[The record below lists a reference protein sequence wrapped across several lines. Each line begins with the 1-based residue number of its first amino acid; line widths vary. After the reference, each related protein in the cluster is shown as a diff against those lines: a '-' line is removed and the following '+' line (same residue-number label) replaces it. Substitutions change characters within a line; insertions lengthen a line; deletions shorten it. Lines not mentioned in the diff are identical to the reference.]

1 MLIHRFD
8 ARRRLTLASLSLMI
22 TCGLVAEAANAADGD
37 LDPTFSGDGKALF
50 DVLDGSLTDAAF
62 HVRAA
67 SDGSVVVG
75 GRARTWEVVIF
86 RVRAD
91 GTLDTTFGDNGLVID
106 PFGENIALIALE
118 ILGDGRILAVAAQP
132 AVDLTLV
139 ARLLADGELDPSYG
153 VGGIAALDDAP
164 LEPSEEVWAFAAGLD
179 DAGRLVVG
187 GRCRSVCVAGETF
200 VTRREEDG
208 DPDPTYG
215 TGGWAVVPE
224 VVTYNV
230 ISCSGW
236 WACSRGALEGDGHGG
251 VYFGSHFDARIV
263 RIDDQGELVPSFGV
277 NGVADLPL
285 ALPAVRALALDRA
298 GDRLYVAL
306 TGGFSP
312 FEGGGTGVAR
322 VLPDGSLDQDFGLAG
337 FVNLTTQ
344 SGAFILDLELQS
356 DGKVL
361 AAGMLDPIGDEEASF
376 YVVRL
381 LPDGSLDP
389 TFDND
394 GRVVVDFDL
403 TPDGRDV
410 ANGLTLSG
418 GKVVLAGTVENAG
431 SSNGGAFGL
440 ARLQSTLIFT
450 DGFESGST
458 VAW

>member
-1 MLIHRFD
+1 MLTHRLHALF
-8 ARRRLTLASLSLMI
+8 LSLVLFL
-22 TCGLVAEAANAADGD
+22 TPLAAGAADGD

-91 GTLDTTFGDNGLVID
+91 GTLDTSFGDNGLVID

-132 AVDLTLV
+132 AGDLTLV

-164 LEPSEEVWAFAAGLD
+164 LEPSEEVFAFAAGLD

-187 GRCRSVCVAGETF
+187 GRCRNVCVAGETF
-200 VTRREEDG
+200 VTRRDEDG

-215 TGGWAVVPE
+215 TGGWAVFPE

-230 ISCSGW
+230 ISCPGG

-251 VYFGSHFDARIV
+251 VYFGSHFDTRIV

-277 NGVADLPL
+277 SGVADLPL
-285 ALPAVRALALDRA
+285 ALEAVRALALDRA

-306 TGGFSP
+306 TTDSP
-312 FEGGGTGVAR
+312 FEGSGTGVAR

-403 TPDGRDV
+403 TSNGRDV

-418 GKVVLAGTVENAG
+418 GKVVLAGAVENAG
-431 SSNGGAFGL
+431 SSQGGAFGL